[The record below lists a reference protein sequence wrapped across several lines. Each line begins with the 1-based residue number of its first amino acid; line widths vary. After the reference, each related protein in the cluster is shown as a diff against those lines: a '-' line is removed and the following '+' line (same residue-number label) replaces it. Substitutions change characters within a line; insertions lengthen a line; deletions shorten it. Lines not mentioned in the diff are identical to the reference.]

1 MEKILTIAE
10 MLYNQIITTI
20 FGEIPDNIWYTAN
33 LDVIRGITTVVLTG
47 IVLFVCVCLVVAV
60 IRFLGALLSLRR

>member
-10 MLYNQIITTI
+10 MLYSQIVNGI

-33 LDVIRGITTVVLTG
+33 LDVIRGIVTVVLTSV
-47 IVLFVCVCLVVAV
+47 VLLLCVIIVVAV
-60 IRFLGALLSLRR
+60 MRFIGSLFHIR

>member
-10 MLYNQIITTI
+10 MLYNQIVNEI

-33 LDVIRGITTVVLTG
+33 LDVIRGIVTVVLTSV
-47 IVLFVCVCLVVAV
+47 VLLLCVIIVVAIMHFIGSLFR
-60 IRFLGALLSLRR
+60 IR